1 MSLEENILDLKLNVQ
16 ESLLDFITNPR
27 IFQNLAN
34 NNINKDM
41 LFDPLGYSKKN
52 NFNPYYND
60 DGTLNAD
67 VVFNILD
74 VIQKN
79 IVDKNIGLLLFSMV
93 DLIFLREKNSLFEIN
108 DKLLNKNEQVIIYNF
123 KKEYVKQIYLYL
135 NFDKNEENKT
145 VKELLNIITKYKDL
159 SIILNF
165 YYENLI
171 NIIEL
176 TSIYSIFLLVYCFNR
191 QYPFFKAEIFEY
203 FQKLPWYN
211 SAIFS
216 NFYIDLDDNFN
227 NLFNSFNQPFLPI
240 LRKDIKNKIKIIQL
254 ITTYN
259 KFTKEIEDNL
269 NNLNPNG
276 FNNEKFIDNVYEFF
290 DNKATARDIENE
302 STSNGD
308 NFNTY
313 KYISKTNNGNNY
325 RNNIINFSN
334 RYDPNNPYSYKEKF
348 DETFF
353 NNNSEYL
360 REKEKEKLIN
370 EINKGLSLFIYDSN
384 FPYYSNVNKKDYIH
398 DDLNYVN
405 NLIEKGNNLKIEPEI
420 MNKLLQYKKDLIRFA
435 NQNFNYSSRTLNPR
449 VYRKKIFNNATN
461 NTNINSGSLSN
472 RNYMNNTMVINKN
485 FNNNNNN
492 VFNNSFNLTA
502 SNNRYAYMPT
512 NSSFDNSLME
522 SSFRQKLSN
531 SNSTFN
537 NNNNI
542 NNNIMSNN
550 TFSTNTNNLNNINN
564 TNNNNP
570 KINFDNG
577 MKSIL
582 VRILNL
588 LQQAAGTIVK
598 NLNRSNLNE
607 FGKSIFW
614 NLPLN
619 IMKNF
624 NNLKE
629 KDFVDFIE
637 FIYSVMINPNIK
649 DNDEKDLNK
658 LFKYLNEN
666 SEIILDE
673 NKLKEFAR
681 LIEEIDKNKVF

>member
-16 ESLLDFITNPR
+16 ESLLDFITNPN
-27 IFQNLAN
+27 IFKDLAN

-52 NFNPYYND
+52 NFNPYYNE
-60 DGTLNAD
+60 DGTLNPD
-67 VVFNILD
+67 IVFNILD

-93 DLIFLREKNSLFEIN
+93 DLIFLREKNSLFEIS
-108 DKLLNKNEQVIIYNF
+108 DKLLNNNEQVIIYNF

-135 NFDKNEENKT
+135 NFETNDEQKS
-145 VKELLNIITKYKDL
+145 VRELLNIINKYKDL

-191 QYPFFKAEIFEY
+191 QYPFFKSEIFEY

-211 SAIFS
+211 SATFS
-216 NFYIDLDDNFN
+216 NFYNDLDDNFN
-227 NLFNSFNQPFLPI
+227 NLFNSFNQPYLPL
-240 LRKDIKNKIKIIQL
+240 LRKDIKNKIQIIKL
-254 ITTYN
+254 ITIYN
-259 KFTKEIEDNL
+259 KLTKEIEDNL

-276 FNNEKFIDNVYEFF
+276 FNNEKFVENVYEFF
-290 DNKATARDIENE
+290 DHKIIVKDIENE
-302 STSNGD
+302 TTSNGD

-313 KYISKTNNGNNY
+313 KYISNTNNGNNN

-348 DETFF
+348 EDTFF
-353 NNNSEYL
+353 RNNSEYL

-370 EINKGLSLFIYDSN
+370 EINKGLSLFIYNSN
-384 FPYYSNVNKKDYIH
+384 FPNYPLANKKDFIH

-420 MNKLLQYKKDLIRFA
+420 MNKLLQYKKDLIRYA
-435 NQNFNYSSRTLNPR
+435 NENLNYSSRTLNPR
-449 VYRKKIFNNATN
+449 IYGKKLFNKSTN
-461 NTNINSGSLSN
+461 NTINNNNGSFSN
-472 RNYMNNTMVINKN
+472 RNYMINTMVINKN
-485 FNNNNNN
+485 YNNSL
-492 VFNNSFNLTA
+492 FNNSFNFNSA
-502 SNNRYAYMPT
+502 SNNRYGFMPS
-512 NSSFDNSLME
+512 NSSLDNSLME
-522 SSFRQKLSN
+522 SSFPQKLSN

-537 NNNNI
+537 NNNMI
-542 NNNIMSNN
+542 SNN
-550 TFSTNTNNLNNINN
+550 TFSTKTNNLNSMNN
-564 TNNNNP
+564 TNNP
-570 KINFDNG
+570 KYDNDNA
-577 MKSIL
+577 MKNIL

-588 LQQAAGTIVK
+588 LQQAAGTIIK

-607 FGKSIFW
+607 FGKAIFW

-619 IMKNF
+619 VMKNF
-624 NNLKE
+624 NSLKE
-629 KDFVDFIE
+629 KDFVDFID
-637 FIYSVMINPNIK
+637 FIYSVMINTNIK
-649 DNDEKDLNK
+649 DNNEKDLNK
-658 LFKYLNEN
+658 LFKYLNDNN
-666 SEIILDE
+666 SEVNLDE
-673 NKLKEFAR
+673 NKLFEFAR
-681 LIEEIDKNKVF
+681 LIEELDKNKVY

>member
-16 ESLLDFITNPR
+16 ESLLDFITNPK

-41 LFDPLGYSKKN
+41 LFDPIGYSKKN

-74 VIQKN
+74 VVQKN

-135 NFDKNEENKT
+135 NFDKNEENKS

-159 SIILNF
+159 SIIINF

-302 STSNGD
+302 TTSNGD

-449 VYRKKIFNNATN
+449 VYRKKLFNNATN
-461 NTNINSGSLSN
+461 NTNINNGSLSN

-485 FNNNNNN
+485 FNNNNNL
-492 VFNNSFNLTA
+492 FNNSFNLTA

-550 TFSTNTNNLNNINN
+550 TFSTNTNNLNNINI

-577 MKSIL
+577 MKNIL

>member
-16 ESLLDFITNPR
+16 ESLLDFITNPK

-41 LFDPLGYSKKN
+41 LFDPIGYSKKN

-74 VIQKN
+74 VVQKN

-135 NFDKNEENKT
+135 NFDKNEENKS

-159 SIILNF
+159 SIIINF

-302 STSNGD
+302 TTSNGD

-449 VYRKKIFNNATN
+449 VYRKKLFNNATN
-461 NTNINSGSLSN
+461 NTNINNGSLSN

-485 FNNNNNN
+485 FNNNNNL
-492 VFNNSFNLTA
+492 FNNSFNLTA

-550 TFSTNTNNLNNINN
+550 TFSTNTNNLNNMNN
-564 TNNNNP
+564 TNNNNS

-629 KDFVDFIE
+629 KDFVDFID

>member
-16 ESLLDFITNPR
+16 ESLLDFITNPK

-41 LFDPLGYSKKN
+41 LFDPIGYSKKN

-74 VIQKN
+74 VVQKN

-135 NFDKNEENKT
+135 NFDKNEENKS

-159 SIILNF
+159 SIIINF

-302 STSNGD
+302 TTSNGD

-398 DDLNYVN
+398 DDLNHVN

-449 VYRKKIFNNATN
+449 VYRKKLFNNATN
-461 NTNINSGSLSN
+461 NTNINNGSLSN

-485 FNNNNNN
+485 FNNNNNL
-492 VFNNSFNLTA
+492 FNNSFNLTA

-577 MKSIL
+577 MKNIL

>member
-16 ESLLDFITNPR
+16 ESLLDFITNPK

-41 LFDPLGYSKKN
+41 LFDPIGYSKKN

-74 VIQKN
+74 VVQKN

-135 NFDKNEENKT
+135 NFDKNEENKS

-159 SIILNF
+159 SIIINF

-302 STSNGD
+302 TTSNGD

-449 VYRKKIFNNATN
+449 VYRKKLFNNATN
-461 NTNINSGSLSN
+461 NTNINNGSLSN

-485 FNNNNNN
+485 FNNNNNL
-492 VFNNSFNLTA
+492 FNNSFNLTA

-577 MKSIL
+577 MKNIL

>member
-93 DLIFLREKNSLFEIN
+93 DLIFLREKNSLFEIS
-108 DKLLNKNEQVIIYNF
+108 DKLLNKNEQVIIFNF

-191 QYPFFKAEIFEY
+191 QYPFFKTEIFEY

-211 SAIFS
+211 SATFS
-216 NFYIDLDDNFN
+216 NFYNDLDDNFN

-302 STSNGD
+302 TTSNGD

-485 FNNNNNN
+485 FNNNNNL
-492 VFNNSFNLTA
+492 FNNSFNLTA

-542 NNNIMSNN
+542 NNNNIMSNN
-550 TFSTNTNNLNNINN
+550 TFSTNTNNLNNMNN
-564 TNNNNP
+564 TNNNNS

-629 KDFVDFIE
+629 KDFVDFID

-666 SEIILDE
+666 SEIILNE

>member
-302 STSNGD
+302 TTSNGD

-577 MKSIL
+577 MKNIL

-629 KDFVDFIE
+629 KDFVDFID

>member
-41 LFDPLGYSKKN
+41 LFDPIGYSKKN

-74 VIQKN
+74 VVQKN

-108 DKLLNKNEQVIIYNF
+108 DKLLNKNEQVIIFNF

-135 NFDKNEENKT
+135 NFDKNEENKS

-159 SIILNF
+159 SIIINF

-449 VYRKKIFNNATN
+449 VYRKKLFNNATN

-485 FNNNNNN
+485 FNNNNNL
-492 VFNNSFNLTA
+492 FNNSFNLTA

-550 TFSTNTNNLNNINN
+550 TFSTNTNNLNNMNN
-564 TNNNNP
+564 TNNNNS

-629 KDFVDFIE
+629 KDFVDFID

-666 SEIILDE
+666 SEIILNE

>member
-16 ESLLDFITNPR
+16 ESLLDFITNPK

-41 LFDPLGYSKKN
+41 LFDPIGYSKKN

-74 VIQKN
+74 VVQKN

-135 NFDKNEENKT
+135 NFDKNEENKS

-159 SIILNF
+159 SIIINF

-191 QYPFFKAEIFEY
+191 QYPFFKTEIFEY

-420 MNKLLQYKKDLIRFA
+420 MNKLLQYKKDLIRYA
-435 NQNFNYSSRTLNPR
+435 NENLNYSSRTLNPR
-449 VYRKKIFNNATN
+449 IYGKKLFNKSTN
-461 NTNINSGSLSN
+461 NTINNNNGSFSN
-472 RNYMNNTMVINKN
+472 RNYMINTMVINKN
-485 FNNNNNN
+485 YNNSL
-492 VFNNSFNLTA
+492 FNNSFNFNSA
-502 SNNRYAYMPT
+502 SNNRYGFMPS
-512 NSSFDNSLME
+512 NSSLDNSLME
-522 SSFRQKLSN
+522 SSFPQKLSN

-537 NNNNI
+537 NNNMI
-542 NNNIMSNN
+542 SNN
-550 TFSTNTNNLNNINN
+550 TFSTRTNNLNNMNN
-564 TNNNNP
+564 TNNP
-570 KINFDNG
+570 KYDNDNA
-577 MKSIL
+577 MKNIL

-588 LQQAAGTIVK
+588 LQQAAGTIIQ

-607 FGKSIFW
+607 FGKAIFW

-619 IMKNF
+619 VMKNF
-624 NNLKE
+624 NSLKE
-629 KDFVDFIE
+629 KDFIDFID
-637 FIYSVMINPNIK
+637 FIYSVMINTNIK
-649 DNDEKDLNK
+649 DNNEKDLNK

-666 SEIILDE
+666 NSEVNLDE
-673 NKLKEFAR
+673 NKLFEFAR
-681 LIEEIDKNKVF
+681 LIEELDKNKVY

>member
-1 MSLEENILDLKLNVQ
+1 MSLEENNLDLKLNVQ
-16 ESLLDFITNPR
+16 ESLLDFITNPK
-27 IFQNLAN
+27 IFKDLAN

-52 NFNPYYND
+52 NFNPYYNE
-60 DGTLNAD
+60 DGTLNPD
-67 VVFNILD
+67 VVYNILD

-93 DLIFLREKNSLFEIN
+93 DLIFLREKNSLFEIS
-108 DKLLNKNEQVIIYNF
+108 DRLLNNNEQVIIYNF

-135 NFDKNEENKT
+135 NFETNEEKKS

-191 QYPFFKAEIFEY
+191 QYPFFKSEIFEY

-211 SAIFS
+211 SATFS
-216 NFYIDLDDNFN
+216 NFYNDLDDNFN
-227 NLFNSFNQPFLPI
+227 NLFNSFNQPFLPL
-240 LRKDIKNKIKIIQL
+240 LRKDINNKIQIIKL
-254 ITTYN
+254 ITIHN
-259 KFTKEIEDNL
+259 KLTKEIENDL
-269 NNLNPNG
+269 NNLNPND
-276 FNNEKFIDNVYEFF
+276 FNNEKFIENVYEFF
-290 DNKATARDIENE
+290 DNKVIVKDIENE
-302 STSNGD
+302 TTSNGD

-313 KYISKTNNGNNY
+313 KYISNTNNGNNF
-325 RNNIINFSN
+325 RNNIINLSN

-348 DETFF
+348 DETIF

-384 FPYYSNVNKKDYIH
+384 FPNYPNVNKRDYIH

-405 NLIEKGNNLKIEPEI
+405 NLIEKGNNLKMEPEI
-420 MNKLLQYKKDLIRFA
+420 MNKLLQYKKDLIRNA
-435 NQNFNYSSRTLNPR
+435 NENFNYSSRTLNPR
-449 VYRKKIFNNATN
+449 IYRKKLFNKATN
-461 NTNINSGSLSN
+461 NTINNNNGSISN
-472 RNYMNNTMVINKN
+472 RNYMVNTMVINKN
-485 FNNNNNN
+485 YNNNL
-492 VFNNSFNLTA
+492 FNNSFNYNTA
-502 SNNRYAYMPT
+502 SNNRYGFMPS
-512 NSSFDNSLME
+512 NSSLDNSLME
-522 SSFRQKLSN
+522 SSFRQKLTN

-537 NNNNI
+537 NNNNMI
-542 NNNIMSNN
+542 SNN
-550 TFSTNTNNLNNINN
+550 TFNTNTNNLY
-564 TNNNNP
+564 NNNP
-570 KINFDNG
+570 KINNDNG
-577 MKSIL
+577 MKNIL

-588 LQQAAGTIVK
+588 LQQAAGTIIK

-607 FGKSIFW
+607 FGKAIYW

-629 KDFVDFIE
+629 KDFIDFID
-637 FIYSVMINPNIK
+637 FIYSIMINTNIK
-649 DNDEKDLNK
+649 DNNEKDLNK

-666 SEIILDE
+666 NTEVNLDE
-673 NKLKEFAR
+673 NKLFEFAR
-681 LIEEIDKNKVF
+681 LIEELDKNKVY

>member
-16 ESLLDFITNPR
+16 ESLLDFITNPK

-41 LFDPLGYSKKN
+41 LFDPIGYSKKN

-74 VIQKN
+74 VVQKN

-135 NFDKNEENKT
+135 NFDKNEENKS

-159 SIILNF
+159 SIIINF

-211 SAIFS
+211 SATFS
-216 NFYIDLDDNFN
+216 NFYNDLDDNFN

-276 FNNEKFIDNVYEFF
+276 FNNEKFVDNVYEFF

-302 STSNGD
+302 TTSNGD

-485 FNNNNNN
+485 FNNNN

-542 NNNIMSNN
+542 NNNNIMSNN
-550 TFSTNTNNLNNINN
+550 TFSTNTNNLNNMNN
-564 TNNNNP
+564 TNNNNS

-629 KDFVDFIE
+629 KDFVEFID

-658 LFKYLNEN
+658 LFKYLNDNN
-666 SEIILDE
+666 SEVNLDE
-673 NKLKEFAR
+673 NKLFEFAR
-681 LIEEIDKNKVF
+681 LIEELDKNKVY

>member
-1 MSLEENILDLKLNVQ
+1 MSLEENNLDLKLNVQ
-16 ESLLDFITNPR
+16 ESLLDFITNPN
-27 IFQNLAN
+27 IFKDLAN

-52 NFNPYYND
+52 NFNPYYNE
-60 DGTLNAD
+60 DGTLNPD
-67 VVFNILD
+67 IVFNILD

-93 DLIFLREKNSLFEIN
+93 DLIFLREKNSLFEIS
-108 DKLLNKNEQVIIYNF
+108 DKLLNNNEQVIIYNF

-135 NFDKNEENKT
+135 NFETNEEKKS
-145 VKELLNIITKYKDL
+145 VRELLNIITKYKDL
-159 SIILNF
+159 SIIFNF

-203 FQKLPWYN
+203 FQKLSWYN
-211 SAIFS
+211 SATFS
-216 NFYIDLDDNFN
+216 NFYNDLDDNFN
-227 NLFNSFNQPFLPI
+227 NLFNSFNQPFLPL
-240 LRKDIKNKIKIIQL
+240 LRKDIKNKIQIIKL
-254 ITTYN
+254 ITIHN
-259 KFTKEIEDNL
+259 KLTKEIEDNL

-276 FNNEKFIDNVYEFF
+276 FNNEKFVENVYEFF
-290 DNKATARDIENE
+290 DHKIIVKDIENE
-302 STSNGD
+302 TTSNGD

-313 KYISKTNNGNNY
+313 KYISNTNNGNNY

-384 FPYYSNVNKKDYIH
+384 FPNYPNANKKDYIH

-420 MNKLLQYKKDLIRFA
+420 MNKLLQYKKDLIRYA
-435 NQNFNYSSRTLNPR
+435 NENFNYSSRTLNPR
-449 VYRKKIFNNATN
+449 IYRKKLFNKATN
-461 NTNINSGSLSN
+461 NTINNNNGSYSN
-472 RNYMNNTMVINKN
+472 RNYMINTMVINKN
-485 FNNNNNN
+485 YNNNL
-492 VFNNSFNLTA
+492 FNNSFNYNIA
-502 SNNRYAYMPT
+502 SNNRYGFMPS

-542 NNNIMSNN
+542 ISNN
-550 TFSTNTNNLNNINN
+550 TFSTNTNNLNNMNN
-564 TNNNNP
+564 TNNSKLN
-570 KINFDNG
+570 IDNG
-577 MKSIL
+577 MKNIL

-588 LQQAAGTIVK
+588 LQQAAGTIIK
-598 NLNRSNLNE
+598 NLNRSNLYE

-624 NNLKE
+624 NSLKE
-629 KDFVDFIE
+629 KDFVDFID
-637 FIYSVMINPNIK
+637 FIYSVMINSNIK
-649 DNDEKDLNK
+649 DNNEKDLNK

-666 SEIILDE
+666 NSEVNLDE
-673 NKLKEFAR
+673 NKLFEFVR
-681 LIEEIDKNKVF
+681 LIEELDKNKVY

>member
-16 ESLLDFITNPR
+16 ESLLDFITNPK

-41 LFDPLGYSKKN
+41 LFDPIGYSKKN

-74 VIQKN
+74 VVQKN

-135 NFDKNEENKT
+135 NFDKNEENKS

-159 SIILNF
+159 SIIINF

-276 FNNEKFIDNVYEFF
+276 FNNEKFVDNVYEFF

-449 VYRKKIFNNATN
+449 VYRKKLFNNATN
-461 NTNINSGSLSN
+461 NTNINNGSLSN

-485 FNNNNNN
+485 FNNNNNL
-492 VFNNSFNLTA
+492 FNNSFNLTA

-542 NNNIMSNN
+542 NNNIIMSNN
-550 TFSTNTNNLNNINN
+550 TFSTNTNNLNNMNN
-564 TNNNNP
+564 TNNNNS

-629 KDFVDFIE
+629 KDFVDFID

-666 SEIILDE
+666 SEIILNE